1 MVRGYVRESLMKLEN
16 VEEKFVEH
24 IDSTSGK
31 INELVGKV
39 DKMSLS
45 KEDKPV
51 PSSFLYKR
59 SVKIQYIVKPIDK
72 FPHLF
77 PKEVAPAQKEKIEA
91 STSEEPI
98 SLASLF
104 KEEEKEAKVLPIYG
118 PLER

>member
-1 MVRGYVRESLMKLEN
+1 MNVAKSTEVKEQFNTVQVSINDINKSLNDVQYSTTVVRGYVRESLMKLEN

-51 PSSFLYKR
+51 PSSFL
-59 SVKIQYIVKPIDK
+59 
-72 FPHLF
+72 
-77 PKEVAPAQKEKIEA
+77 
-91 STSEEPI
+91 
-98 SLASLF
+98 
-104 KEEEKEAKVLPIYG
+104 
-118 PLER
+118 